1 MKNLTYIIAEIGVN
15 HNGNVQ
21 LAKQMIA
28 ECKKCGANAVK
39 FQTYKASRI
48 CDANIGKANYQKN
61 SSGIES
67 QYQMLKKYELN
78 YKDFRKLKQ
87 YADKIDID
95 FLTTIADK
103 NDVDFLIND
112 LKMQTIKIGSSD
124 LTNIQLLI
132 HIGMSKKKVII
143 STGMSTDKEIDIALS
158 ALSYGYYKND
168 FKFDSAK
175 HKNYFTKSEKYLSQK
190 ITILHCTTEYPA
202 PVDELNLNVLE
213 TMRNKYKCKIGY
225 SDHSANML
233 TPIIAV
239 TKKAC
244 IIEVHV
250 TKSKKLS
257 GPDHK
262 SSLNF
267 KEFLQYI
274 KNIRMTEIILGI
286 PKKIITKSEKKNMK
300 HVLKKIFCDKTLESE
315 AIISDSDI
323 FCKRSLVG
331 IPAYQYS
338 NVINKKTKKKIN
350 ENQAIK
356 NRDIK

>member
-1 MKNLTYIIAEIGVN
+1 VKKCTYIIAEIGVN

-21 LAKQMIA
+21 LAKKMIA

-39 FQTYKASRI
+39 FQTYQASRI
-48 CDANIGKANYQKN
+48 CDANISKASYQKK
-61 SSGIES
+61 SSGTES

-78 YKDFRKLKQ
+78 YKDFKKLKQ
-87 YADKIDID
+87 YAEKIDID

-103 NDVDFLIND
+103 NDLDFLINN
-112 LKMQTIKIGSSD
+112 LKLKTIKIGSSD
-124 LTNIQLLI
+124 LTNIQLLL
-132 HIGMSKKKVII
+132 HIGMSKKKVIV
-143 STGMSTDKEIDIALS
+143 STGMSTDKEIEIALS
-158 ALSYGYYKND
+158 ALSYGYHKNN
-168 FKFDSAK
+168 FKFNSIK
-175 HKNYFTKSEKYLSQK
+175 HKKYFLKCEKYLSNN

-225 SDHSANML
+225 SDHSTNML

-250 TKSKKLS
+250 TKSKNLS

-315 AIISDSDI
+315 SIISDSDI

-350 ENQAIK
+350 ENQAIN